1 MILANR
7 LSHTREGL
15 FFGGTFVLKFCMQ
28 HLTITFLGTGTS
40 GGIPMV
46 ACTCEVCSSLSQEDK
61 RLRSSIM
68 VQSDTTTIIVDA
80 TPDFRQQMLLHK
92 VKKIDAILLTH
103 AHKDHVGGLDD
114 TRGFQYFQQQPTQ
127 LYGSA
132 ETLLGVMRE
141 IPYAFEENKYPG
153 VPVFDLHEITE
164 TPFSIGDIIVLPIL
178 VWHYKLPVF
187 GFRFGDFTYITD
199 ANRIDDGEKGKITG
213 CHTLVL
219 NMLRK
224 EKHISHFNMEEA
236 IGLVNELQ
244 VKQAYF
250 THISHQ
256 LGLHHEINNELPMG
270 MELAHD
276 GLQVMI

>member
-1 MILANR
+1 MILANG
-7 LSHTREGL
+7 LSQSREGL

-40 GGIPMV
+40 GGVPMV
-46 ACTCEVCSSLSQEDK
+46 ACSCEVCSSSAIKDK

-92 VKKIDAILLTH
+92 VKRIDAILLTH

-132 ETLLGVMRE
+132 LTLEGVMRE

-153 VPVFDLHEITE
+153 VPVFDLHEIGE
-164 TPFSIGDIIVLPIL
+164 SPFLIGDISVVPIL
-178 VWHYKLPVF
+178 VWHYKLPVL

-199 ANRIDDGEKGKITG
+199 ANRIDEKERAKISG
-213 CHTLVL
+213 SHTLVL
-219 NMLRK
+219 NALRK
-224 EKHISHFNMEEA
+224 EKHISHFNLEEA
-236 IGLVNELQ
+236 VQLSRELQ

-250 THISHQ
+250 THVSHQ
-256 LGLHHEINNELPMG
+256 LGLHQQINDELPMG
-270 MELAHD
+270 MELAYD
-276 GLQVMI
+276 GLQLML